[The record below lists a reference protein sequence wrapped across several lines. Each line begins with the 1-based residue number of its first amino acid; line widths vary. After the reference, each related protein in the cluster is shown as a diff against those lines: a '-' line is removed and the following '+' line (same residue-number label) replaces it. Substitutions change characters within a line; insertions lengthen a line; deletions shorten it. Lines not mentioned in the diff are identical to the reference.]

1 MSSDLNEKIYDMA
14 LISKVKKQTGPK
26 KLKKILKTLRKY
38 AEEDLKKSPELKVKI
53 LKEDKEEE
61 KKPEFKIVAP
71 VFGFKHYLEDL
82 KKSNSIV
89 NSNDD
94 HEGEDTPSDVD
105 CIGEPL
111 QQKDSSDFSSEE

>member
-71 VFGFKHYLEDL
+71 IIGFQHY
-82 KKSNSIV
+82 
-89 NSNDD
+89 
-94 HEGEDTPSDVD
+94 
-105 CIGEPL
+105 
-111 QQKDSSDFSSEE
+111 FEE